1 MRKYFSYTYNRYSE
15 EMSYYLFCPIRNLN
29 RPLPLIV
36 WLHGSGECGVNR
48 KTFMRE
54 GLPAVLNNWTLRPFG
69 AYILC
74 PQLNVEDDIWAK
86 DESVNKIM
94 DIINEVIS
102 ENNINT
108 NKIILCGHSLGAMGC
123 TYIAERI
130 HNFFSCVCLLSGYE
144 IGVDLSQITDD
155 ILGVVGMLENNEDPE
170 SVDFMIGHF
179 KEHFGKDKLW
189 ELSCDHANVPA
200 LAFLDDADLD
210 GKSDLISWMFSHKL
224 KNHS

>member
-130 HNFFSCVCLLSGYE
+130 HNFFSYLSSKDSSFVLFFE
-144 IGVDLSQITDD
+144 PKNFLSSN
-155 ILGVVGMLENNEDPE
+155 LFRSNSSFNL
-170 SVDFMIGHF
+170 F
-179 KEHFGKDKLW
+179 
-189 ELSCDHANVPA
+189 A
-200 LAFLDDADLD
+200 
-210 GKSDLISWMFSHKL
+210 
-224 KNHS
+224 